1 MAKSIL
7 LIHGAFA
14 VGSVWKKVT
23 PILEAA
29 GYAVEAPTLFAE
41 LRGAK
46 EAKPELAALGLS
58 DFVAF
63 FRKIALEMAKK
74 HGEKPV
80 IIGHSMGGLIAQ
92 KLAEEN
98 LGRAAIF
105 ITPAAP
111 LGCQVDSLKTAFT
124 FLNILLAN
132 DPKKSYRM
140 SNWGIKWGVLNQVP
154 PAEHQEMIDEMVFE
168 SGQALE
174 NLAHPQKDPNGAGT
188 IDETKI
194 KIPTLTIGAA
204 LDRTTVIQS
213 TRKTALKYAAVGGDY
228 KEYPSHGHMIFNEPG
243 REAFV
248 QDLLNWIASKG

>member
-1 MAKSIL
+1 MAKPML

-14 VGSVWKKVT
+14 VGSVWKKVK
-23 PILEAA
+23 PIFEAG
-29 GYAVEAPTLFAE
+29 GYVVEAPTLFPD
-41 LRGAK
+41 LRTFCDP
-46 EAKPELAALGLS
+46 KPELAALGIS
-58 DFVAF
+58 DFVEY
-63 FRKIALEMAKK
+63 FRKIVLEMTAKY
-74 HGEKPV
+74 GEKPI

-98 LGRAAIF
+98 LGSAAIF

-111 LGCQVDSLKTAFT
+111 MGCQVDSLKTAFT

-140 SNWGIKWGVLNQVP
+140 SNWGTKWGVLNQVP
-154 PAEHQEMIDEMVFE
+154 PADHQEMLDEMVFE

-174 NLAHPQKDPNGAGT
+174 NLAHPQNDPNGTGT

-228 KEYPSHGHMIFNEPG
+228 KEYPNRGHMIFNEPG
-243 REAFV
+243 REAFA
-248 QDLLNWIASKG
+248 QDLLNWIASKN